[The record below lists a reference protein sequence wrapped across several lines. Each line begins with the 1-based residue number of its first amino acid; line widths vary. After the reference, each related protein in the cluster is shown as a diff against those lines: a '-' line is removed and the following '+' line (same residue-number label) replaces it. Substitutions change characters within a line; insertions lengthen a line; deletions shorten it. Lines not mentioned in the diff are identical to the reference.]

1 MRLRKALGLA
11 WNTLI
16 HSKLRSWLTIIGII
30 IGIAAVVSIIS
41 VSQGA
46 ERSLTSQLNGLG
58 TNIITISLG
67 GNRATGAAAAF
78 RGGGVTFVGGSG
90 GGGGV
95 AKGNQV
101 TQAAKNLTGNDVNI
115 LETVQNVEY
124 VMGTYS
130 GRTGVSYLG
139 ANDSL
144 SIEGVTQLWP
154 DFLSGISLAEGRY
167 LTQSDSYSVV
177 VGYNVANSIFS
188 GMSVNQNVVINGTIF
203 SVVGILNQTGTQDD
217 SEVFMPINSA
227 RQILNDLGGND
238 FSSISVEVP
247 SGSNTTQINQTIT
260 DITNTLMLERG
271 ILQQSN
277 VDFSVSSPLS
287 FQQTISTAL
296 NSLSLF
302 LEAIAAIS
310 LLVGAI
316 GISNTMFTSVLEKTK
331 EIGIMKS
338 IGAKNRDILLIFL
351 FKAGMLGL
359 IGGIGGVIVGI
370 FLSLL
375 IGQIAGISLGR
386 VSLTSYINPWRII
399 GAFLVSMLIGM
410 IAGAIPAYRASK
422 LSPIEA
428 LRYE

>member
-1 MRLRKALGLA
+1 MRLRKALELA

-46 ERSLTSQLNGLG
+46 EKSLTSQLNGLG
-58 TNIITISLG
+58 TNIITISSG
-67 GNRATGAAAAF
+67 GNRATGRAAEFA
-78 RGGGVTFVGGSG
+78 GGGATLMLSGGSG
-90 GGGGV
+90 STN
-95 AKGNQV
+95 KGNEV
-101 TQAAKNLTGNDVNI
+101 TQAAKNLTSNDVNI
-115 LETVQNVEY
+115 LETVPNVQY

-130 GRTGVSYLG
+130 GRTQVSYLG
-139 ANDSL
+139 ANSSL
-144 SIEGVTQLWP
+144 SIEGVNTQLWP
-154 DFLSGISLAEGRY
+154 YFLSGVGLSEGRY

-177 VGYNVANSIFS
+177 IGYNVANSIFS
-188 GMSVNQNVVINGTIF
+188 GMSVNQNIVINGTIF
-203 SVVGILNQTGTQDD
+203 SVVGILNQTGSQYD
-217 SEVFMPINSA
+217 SEVFMPVDSA
-227 RQILNDLGGND
+227 RRVLGDSGGID

-247 SGSNTTQINQTIT
+247 SGSNSTQINQTIT
-260 DITNTLMLERG
+260 SITNSLMMERG

-277 VDFSVSSPLS
+277 IDFSVSSPLS
-287 FQQTISTAL
+287 FQQTISSSLST
-296 NSLSLF
+296 LSLF

-316 GISNTMFTSVLEKTK
+316 GITNTMFTSVLEKTK

-338 IGAKNRDILLIFL
+338 IGAKNREILMIFL

-359 IGGIGGVIVGI
+359 IGGVGGTILGILLSISIGE
-370 FLSLL
+370 L
-375 IGQIAGISLGR
+375 AGISLGR
-386 VSLTSYINPWRII
+386 TALTSYINPWLVV

-410 IAGAIPAYRASK
+410 ISGAIPAYRASR